1 MVLAGRIKL
10 MRLQLVTLVLVLPAA
25 ASHAAAP
32 PRFERDVL
40 PILARHCHA
49 CHGAKEP
56 KRDLDL
62 RSITSLV
69 EGGLSGL
76 IAVPGKPEQS
86 YLLHMVRREAM
97 PPRGRKK
104 LSKQEIETIRSWIV
118 AGMPADVPYT
128 IPRPR
133 DLVSDDDR
141 DHWAFRRLA
150 RPRVPSVDAADVVN
164 TPIDAF
170 VEARLEKAGLS
181 LAEPADSRTLHRRL
195 MLDLLG
201 RPPTPAEQ
209 DRFLADTRPEAWASR
224 VDAVLSSPE
233 FGQRF
238 GRHWL
243 DVAGYAD
250 TVGFDHVPTQVVLTD
265 GKWRYRDY
273 VIDALNSDH
282 PFDRFLREQLAGD
295 EMVDW
300 RDAKEYAPETVRHLV
315 ATGFLRTARDQTH
328 ESVGVIT
335 PNYYEVLFETMD
347 VVAGGLMGLSV
358 KCARCHDHKFDAIP
372 QRDYYRL
379 MASLITSYNP
389 ADWRPVFRFDKTV
402 NERSLLDV
410 TETTRKQIDADNG
423 KINGEIGAGNSRI
436 KSVRQAARTR
446 VLEKKRA
453 AVPKAI
459 RADVITA
466 IGTDGKK
473 RNEVQKFLAERFE
486 KLLAVSDQ
494 DTNAALSDAERAT
507 ISKAEQE
514 IAGLELQKRSYGRI
528 QALFDVGKA
537 PTTFI
542 LTRGD
547 HLYPAAPVRP
557 GYLSVLSDTP
567 GDAVMQ
573 PARVGKTS
581 SGRRLALA
589 RWLTRPDTRAGS
601 LVTRVLVNR
610 FWQAIFGRGLV
621 ESSGDFGTQGT
632 PPSHPLLLDWLAGE
646 FQHHGWRAKPLLKL
660 VLVSRTY
667 RQTSRPAPTPRL
679 AVARRVDPDNRL
691 LWHMPV
697 RRLES
702 EAIRDSL
709 LAVADQLDRS
719 LGGPP
724 VPQIAHSD
732 GSITINTG
740 GLKRP
745 HDRWRRSVY
754 MVTRRGYSITLLQV
768 FDQPSILTTCSHRET
783 SAVPLQSL
791 TMINGPFVNGVASR
805 ITSQVLETIDGP
817 VEGNRFEQVVRA
829 IYRRT
834 LCRDPDAEEIRL
846 CRAAWVDNRA
856 SLVATGKP
864 RVEASRLA
872 VVELCHTLLNTS
884 EFLYR
889 E

>member
-1 MVLAGRIKL
+1 
-10 MRLQLVTLVLVLPAA
+10 MRLPALTLVLAITA
-25 ASHAAAP
+25 ITAITATASLSAAP

-49 CHGAKEP
+49 CHGDREP
-56 KRDLDL
+56 KRGLDL
-62 RSITSLV
+62 RSITTLV

-104 LSKQEIETIRSWIV
+104 LTTQEIKTLEAWISG
-118 AGMPADVPYT
+118 GMLADTPYT
-128 IPRPR
+128 IPQPP
-133 DLVSDDDR
+133 DPVSDDDR
-141 DHWAFRRLA
+141 SHWAYRTLA
-150 RPRVPSVDAADVVN
+150 RPKVPPVANPHAVI

-170 VEARLEKAGLS
+170 IQARLESAGLS
-181 LAEPADSRTLHRRL
+181 LAEEADRRTLLRRL
-195 MLDLLG
+195 VLDLLG
-201 RPPTPAEQ
+201 RPPTIAEQ
-209 DRFLADTRPEAWASR
+209 DRFLADTRPGAWAR
-224 VDAVLSSPE
+224 QVDATLASPE

-250 TVGFDHVPTQVVLTD
+250 TIGFDHVPTQVIITE

-273 VIDALNSDH
+273 VIQAFNNDH
-282 PFDRFLREQLAGD
+282 PLDRFLQEQLAGD

-300 RDAKEYAPETVRHLV
+300 RDAKTYSPETVRHLV

-328 ESVGVIT
+328 EGVGVIT
-335 PNYYEVLFETMD
+335 PNYYEVLFETID

-379 MASLITSYNP
+379 MASLITAYNP
-389 ADWRPVFRFDKTV
+389 TDWRPVYRFAKDI

-410 TETTRKQIDADNG
+410 TTETKKQIDADNA
-423 KINGEIGAGNSRI
+423 KLNSQIATARKLI
-436 KSVRQAARTR
+436 DAARQAARTR

-453 AVPKAI
+453 TVPSEI
-459 RADVITA
+459 RSDVITA

-473 RNEVQKFLAERFE
+473 RNEVQKFLAKRFE
-486 KLLAVSDQ
+486 KLLAVSD
-494 DTNAALSDAERAT
+494 DETAAALAESERTT
-507 ISKAEQE
+507 IAEAGQR
-514 IAGLELQKRSYGRI
+514 IADLESRKRTYGRV

-537 PTTFI
+537 PTTFV

-547 HLYPAAPVRP
+547 YRYPAAPVEP
-557 GYLSVLSDTP
+557 GYLSVLCDTP
-567 GDAVMQ
+567 EEVVMQ
-573 PARVGKTS
+573 PAVVQGAS

-589 RWLTRPDTRAGS
+589 RWLTRPGTRAS
-601 LVTRVLVNR
+601 ALVTRVLVNR
-610 FWQAIFGRGLV
+610 FWQAVFGRGLV
-621 ESSGDFGTQGT
+621 RSSGDFGVQGT

-646 FQHHGWRAKPLLKL
+646 LQRHNWQVKPLLRL
-660 VLVSRTY
+660 MLVSAAY
-667 RQTSRPAPTPRL
+667 RQTSRPARGPRWAT
-679 AVARRVDPDNRL
+679 AVRIDPGNRL
-691 LWHMPV
+691 LWRMPV

-709 LAVADQLDRS
+709 LAVADRLDRS
-719 LGGPP
+719 IGGPP
-724 VPQIAHSD
+724 VPQAAHSD
-732 GSITINTG
+732 GSITINTSA
-740 GLKRP
+740 LKRP
-745 HDRWRRSVY
+745 LDRWRRSVY

-768 FDQPSILTTCSHRET
+768 FDQPSILTTCSNRES

-791 TMINGPFVNGVASR
+791 TMINGPFVNGIADR
-805 ITSQVLETIDGP
+805 ISGQVIESNGGSADAAH
-817 VEGNRFEQVVRA
+817 FEPILRA
-829 IYRRT
+829 IYRRI
-834 LCRDPDAEEIRL
+834 LCREPDDQEIRL
-846 CRAAWVDNRA
+846 CRAAWDENRA
-856 SLVATGKP
+856 TIVASGTSEP
-864 RVEASRLA
+864 EARRQA
-872 VVELCHTLLNTS
+872 VVELCHTVLNTS

>member
-1 MVLAGRIKL
+1 
-10 MRLQLVTLVLVLPAA
+10 MRLPALTLVLAITA
-25 ASHAAAP
+25 TASLSAAP

-49 CHGAKEP
+49 CHGDREP
-56 KRDLDL
+56 KRGLDL
-62 RSITSLV
+62 RSITTLV

-104 LSKQEIETIRSWIV
+104 LTTQEIKTLEAWISG
-118 AGMPADVPYT
+118 GMLADTPYT
-128 IPRPR
+128 IPQPP
-133 DLVSDDDR
+133 DPVSDDDR
-141 DHWAFRRLA
+141 SHWAYRTLA
-150 RPRVPSVDAADVVN
+150 RPKVPPVANPHAVI

-170 VEARLEKAGLS
+170 IQARLESAGLS
-181 LAEPADSRTLHRRL
+181 LAEEADRRTLLRRL
-195 MLDLLG
+195 VLDLLG
-201 RPPTPAEQ
+201 RPPTIAEQ
-209 DRFLADTRPEAWASR
+209 DRFLADTRPGAWAR
-224 VDAVLSSPE
+224 QVDTTLASPE

-250 TVGFDHVPTQVVLTD
+250 TIGFDHVPTQVIITE

-273 VIDALNSDH
+273 VIQAFNNDH
-282 PFDRFLREQLAGD
+282 PLDRFLQEQLAGD

-300 RDAKEYAPETVRHLV
+300 RDAKTYSPETVRHLV

-328 ESVGVIT
+328 EGVGVIT
-335 PNYYEVLFETMD
+335 PNYYEVLFETID

-379 MASLITSYNP
+379 MASLITAYNP
-389 ADWRPVFRFDKTV
+389 TDWRPVYRFAKDI

-410 TETTRKQIDADNG
+410 TTETKKQIDADNA
-423 KINGEIGAGNSRI
+423 KLNSQIATARKLI
-436 KSVRQAARTR
+436 DAARQAARTR

-453 AVPKAI
+453 TVPSEI
-459 RADVITA
+459 RSDVITA

-473 RNEVQKFLAERFE
+473 RNEVQKFLAKRFE
-486 KLLAVSDQ
+486 KLLAVSD
-494 DTNAALSDAERAT
+494 DETAAALAESERTT
-507 ISKAEQE
+507 IAEAGQR
-514 IAGLELQKRSYGRI
+514 IADLESRKRTYGRV

-537 PTTFI
+537 PTTFV

-547 HLYPAAPVRP
+547 YRYPAAPVEP
-557 GYLSVLSDTP
+557 GYLSVLCDTP
-567 GDAVMQ
+567 EEVVMQ
-573 PARVGKTS
+573 PAVVQGAS

-589 RWLTRPDTRAGS
+589 RWLTRPGTRAS
-601 LVTRVLVNR
+601 ALVTRVLVNR
-610 FWQAIFGRGLV
+610 FWQAVFGRGLV
-621 ESSGDFGTQGT
+621 RSSGDFGVQGT

-646 FQHHGWRAKPLLKL
+646 LQRHNWQVKPLLRL
-660 VLVSRTY
+660 MLVSAAY
-667 RQTSRPAPTPRL
+667 RQTSRPARGPRWAT
-679 AVARRVDPDNRL
+679 AVRIDPGNRL
-691 LWHMPV
+691 LWRMPV

-709 LAVADQLDRS
+709 LAVADRLDRS
-719 LGGPP
+719 IGGPP
-724 VPQIAHSD
+724 VPQAAHSD
-732 GSITINTG
+732 GSITINTSA
-740 GLKRP
+740 LKRP
-745 HDRWRRSVY
+745 LDRWRRSVY

-768 FDQPSILTTCSHRET
+768 FDQPSILTTCSNRES

-791 TMINGPFVNGVASR
+791 TMINGPFVNGIADR
-805 ITSQVLETIDGP
+805 ISGQVIESNGGSADAAH
-817 VEGNRFEQVVRA
+817 FEPILRA
-829 IYRRT
+829 IYRRI
-834 LCRDPDAEEIRL
+834 LCREPDDQEIRL
-846 CRAAWVDNRA
+846 CRAAWDENRA
-856 SLVATGKP
+856 TIVASGTSEP
-864 RVEASRLA
+864 EARRQA
-872 VVELCHTLLNTS
+872 VVELCHTVLNTS

>member
-1 MVLAGRIKL
+1 MRFWLAT
-10 MRLQLVTLVLVLPAA
+10 LVTVFSAVTA
-25 ASHAAAP
+25 HAAAP
-32 PRFERDVL
+32 PQFERDVL
-40 PILARHCHA
+40 PILARHCHE
-49 CHGAKEP
+49 CHGAKKP
-56 KRDLDL
+56 KRGLDL

-76 IAVPGKPEQS
+76 VAVPGKPEQS

-104 LSKQEIETIRSWIV
+104 LSKQEIETIQSWIV
-118 AGMPADVPYT
+118 AGMPANTPYT
-128 IPRPR
+128 IPTPT

-141 DHWAFRRLA
+141 DHWAFRKLA
-150 RPRVPSVDAADVVN
+150 RPRVPAVKMTDVII

-170 VEARLEKAGLS
+170 IESRLEKAGLA
-181 LAEPADSRTLHRRL
+181 LAETADRHTLHRRL

-209 DRFLADTRPEAWASR
+209 DQFLSDTRPDAWESR

-250 TVGFDHVPTQVVLTD
+250 TVGFDHVPTQVILTE

-300 RDAKEYAPETVRHLV
+300 REAKQYTPEMVRHLV

-328 ESVGVIT
+328 EGVGVIT

-379 MASLITSYNP
+379 MASLVTSYNP
-389 ADWRPVFRFDKTV
+389 TDWRPVFRFDNTV

-410 TETTRKQIDADNG
+410 SVTTKKRIDAENA
-423 KINGEIGAGNSRI
+423 KLNAEIAARNNRI
-436 KSVRQAARTR
+436 KSARQAARTR

-453 AVPKAI
+453 TVPREI
-459 RADVITA
+459 RADVVAA

-473 RNEVQKFLAERFE
+473 RNDVQKFLAERFE

-494 DTNAALSDAERAT
+494 DTNAALSDAEQAT
-507 ISKAEQE
+507 ISTAQQE
-514 IAGLELQKRSYGRI
+514 IAGLELQRRSYGRI
-528 QALFDVGKA
+528 QALFDVGKP

-547 HLYPAAPVRP
+547 HRFPAAPVQP

-567 GDAVMQ
+567 RDVVMQ
-573 PARVGKTS
+573 PARVNKTS

-589 RWLTRPDTRAGS
+589 RWLTRRGTRAGS

-621 ESSGDFGTQGT
+621 ESSGDFGIQGT

-660 VLVSRTY
+660 ILVSQTY
-667 RQTSRPAPTPRL
+667 RQTSRPAPSPRL
-679 AVARRVDPDNRL
+679 AVADRVDPDNRL
-691 LWHMPV
+691 LWRMPM

-724 VPQIAHSD
+724 VPQAAHSD
-732 GSITINTG
+732 GSITINTSS
-740 GLKRP
+740 LKRP
-745 HDRWRRSVY
+745 HDRWRRTVY

-768 FDQPSILTTCSHRET
+768 FDQPSILTTCSNRES

-791 TMINGPFVNGVASR
+791 TMINGPFVNGIASR
-805 ITSQVLETIDGP
+805 ITTQVLESSDGP
-817 VEGNRFEQVVRA
+817 IEGKQWEA
-829 IYRRT
+829 IIRELYRRT

-846 CRAAWVDNRA
+846 CRAAWIDNRA
-856 SLVATGKP
+856 SLVAEGKT
-864 RVEASRLA
+864 RIEADRLA
-872 VVELCHTLLNTS
+872 VVEVCHTLLNTS